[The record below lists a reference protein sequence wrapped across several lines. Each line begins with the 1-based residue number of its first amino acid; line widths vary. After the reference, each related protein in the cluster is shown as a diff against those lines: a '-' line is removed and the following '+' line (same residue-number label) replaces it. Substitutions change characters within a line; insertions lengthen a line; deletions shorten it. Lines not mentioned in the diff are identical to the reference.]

1 MKQIKALLN
10 SYKVG
15 NLKREVKHFFI
26 GKSKMKLIRDIRFDF
41 ETFFEGQKDY
51 DICDDSDNGYII
63 NPIVNIPI
71 SNFGITSIKIKEN
84 KNKVILKITLSR
96 PGLFIG
102 KKGNLINQLIEYLS
116 KSIDKKVEI
125 ELIEFKS
132 IWEDWNLL

>member
-1 MKQIKALLN
+1 MMRKLEDAIKAIEDSINNGGDITAIEFSLCSEFIKDKYLN
-10 SYKVG
+10 I
-15 NLKREVKHFFI
+15 FI
-26 GKSKMKLIRDIRFDF
+26 KPSN
-41 ETFFEGQKDY
+41 GQQKPNWLFNW
-51 DICDDSDNGYII
+51 CSD
-63 NPIVNIPI
+63 
-71 SNFGITSIKIKEN
+71 EN